1 MIIPQFTS
9 MVIALSSVFTTLQL
23 MFFVYCSDIVVD
35 HEHSHAPGDPLAP
48 PMFSL
53 LLRYID
59 RFPHGGYTTD
69 N

>member
-1 MIIPQFTS
+1 MITPQFTS

-23 MFFVYCSDIVVD
+23 MFFVYCSEIEVD
-35 HEHSHAPGDPLAP
+35 HEYSHDLGDPLAP

-59 RFPHGGYTTD
+59 RFYHGGYTMD